1 MGTHLQCSNVR
12 QQYNRIF
19 LVVNIVGIHQLG
31 QVTATDG
38 LPWWLSGKESA
49 CNAGVIGLIPGSG
62 RSPGEGNGN
71 PLQYPAWRIPWTEE
85 SGATVHEG
93 RYSPWC
99 HKRVGHDL
107 TTKTTTDTDRMLR
120 LKKFTAL
127 MSFMFWTSLFPKG
140 MLSLKPEVKKNGG
153 LL

>member
-71 PLQYPAWRIPWTEE
+71 PLQYPAWRIP
-85 SGATVHEG
+85 
-93 RYSPWC
+93 
-99 HKRVGHDL
+99 
-107 TTKTTTDTDRMLR
+107 
-120 LKKFTAL
+120 
-127 MSFMFWTSLFPKG
+127 
-140 MLSLKPEVKKNGG
+140 
-153 LL
+153 